1 VATTIGQTDF
11 SPLGGEDTQVHGPGY
26 DNLDFSL
33 FKQFRVSETTQFEF
47 RSEFFNFL
55 NHPNFSNSFRS
66 LNFTDTTNFAVIN
79 STRGIARQVQLGLKF
94 YW

>member
-1 VATTIGQTDF
+1 
-11 SPLGGEDTQVHGPGY
+11 VHGPGY

-33 FKQFRVSETTQFEF
+33 FKQFHTSESTHLEF

-55 NHPNFSNSFRS
+55 NHPNFSNSFRT
-66 LNFTDTTNFAVIN
+66 LNFTDTQNFARIN
-79 STRGIARQVQLGLKF
+79 GTRGIARQVQMGLKF